1 MERKGRSGKGE
12 PRKSNSR
19 DKGKSSGRPVRAASG
34 SSGTSGRPER
44 TGEEKRKKSSA
55 DFNEDRPRRSSPTD
69 RPYRREGDKPFG
81 EDRPHRSSST
91 DRPNRREGDKPFG
104 EDRPRRSSSTDRPLR
119 SNSADR
125 PYKRD
130 SDGTSGEDRPR
141 RSSSTDRPYRREGD
155 KPFGEDRPRRSSST
169 ERPYRGKPSKS
180 ADGERSERENPADG
194 PLRKRPSRPSAQ
206 TGEGLIRLN
215 KYIANSGV
223 CSRREADELIQAG
236 AVSVNG
242 KIVTEL
248 GTKVSL
254 SDKVRYDNQTIK
266 NEKHVYVLLNKPKGY
281 ITTTDDPFD
290 RNTVMTLVA
299 NACKERIYPVGRLD
313 RNTSGL
319 LLLTNDGELAKKLTH
334 PKHNVKKVYHVEL
347 DKPLTKNDMMTIVEG
362 IELEDGVAVVDEI
375 AYAADSTNKKEIG
388 IELHSGRNRI
398 VRRIF
403 EALGYEVVKLDRVIF
418 AGLTKR
424 DLPRGHWRMLSEQ
437 ELIYLKMLK

>member
-1 MERKGRSGKGE
+1 M
-12 PRKSNSR
+12 
-19 DKGKSSGRPVRAASG
+19 RAASG

-130 SDGTSGEDRPR
+130 SDGTS
-141 RSSSTDRPYRREGD
+141 
-155 KPFGEDRPRRSSST
+155 GEDRPRRSSST